1 MIRRWSSHVVEDS
14 VRVQGFW
21 MPHSSIAL
29 ARCQEHRIPVDP
41 KCVGAQCESKK
52 VQSKCGMSATE

>member
-1 MIRRWSSHVVEDS
+1 MVEDKHC
-14 VRVQGFW
+14 VRVWGFW
-21 MPHSSIAL
+21 MSHSSIAL

-52 VQSKCGMSATE
+52 VQSKCGMSVTE